1 MNKETRFI
9 KDLEAY
15 LGEEFTPYTIK
26 KILSMLLEYKEI
38 PINKEVKEVKQIIKL
53 VPEKVA
59 KYKVYVTNDIL
70 LADAKELC
78 DLHEIDIK
86 LFLQPK
92 YRKGTNDVTE
102 LRKQFCIKM
111 FERYLCSNNILAE
124 FFKVHHSTISFYLYG
139 KKYNPIIH
147 GNVGK
152 NCLLKKR

>member
-15 LGEEFTPYTIK
+15 LGEEFTPYTNK
-26 KILSMLLEYKEI
+26 KILSMLLEYKG
-38 PINKEVKEVKQIIKL
+38 INKKVKEIIKII
-53 VPEKVA
+53 PEKVA

-78 DLHEIDIK
+78 ELHEIDIN
-86 LFLQPK
+86 LFLKAK

-139 KKYNPIIH
+139 KKYNSIIH

>member
-9 KDLEAY
+9 NDLEAY
-15 LGEEFTPYTIK
+15 LGQEFTPYTKK
-26 KILSMLLEYKEI
+26 KILSMLLEYKDI
-38 PINKEVKEVKQIIKL
+38 PVKKEVVVKL

-78 DLHEIDIK
+78 DLNEIDIK

-111 FERYLCSNNILAE
+111 FERYLCSNNILAN
-124 FFKVHHSTISFYLYG
+124 FFGVHHSTISFYLYG
-139 KKYNPIIH
+139 KKYIPIIH

-152 NCLLKKR
+152 NCLYKKS

>member
-15 LGEEFTPYTIK
+15 LNEDFSEFTKK
-26 KILSMLLEYKEI
+26 KILSMLLEYKDI
-38 PINKEVKEVKQIIKL
+38 SVNKKVKEVKQIIKL
-53 VPEKVA
+53 VPEKIA

-78 DLHEIDIK
+78 ELHEIDID
-86 LFLQPK
+86 LFLKAK